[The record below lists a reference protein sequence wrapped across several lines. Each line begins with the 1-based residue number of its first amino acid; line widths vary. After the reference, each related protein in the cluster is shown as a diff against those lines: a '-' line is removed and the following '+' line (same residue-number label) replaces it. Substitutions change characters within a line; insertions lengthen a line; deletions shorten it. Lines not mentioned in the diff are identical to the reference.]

1 MLEEIVRATV
11 ISLFEREKLKA
22 WPSVEDMSMIIS
34 DVQEIHSANLEE
46 EEYFEILEAREQ
58 PF

>member
-11 ISLFEREKLKA
+11 ISLFEREKLKE
-22 WPSVEDMSMIIS
+22 WPSVDDMSIIIA
-34 DVQEIHSANLEE
+34 DVQEIHSAAIEE